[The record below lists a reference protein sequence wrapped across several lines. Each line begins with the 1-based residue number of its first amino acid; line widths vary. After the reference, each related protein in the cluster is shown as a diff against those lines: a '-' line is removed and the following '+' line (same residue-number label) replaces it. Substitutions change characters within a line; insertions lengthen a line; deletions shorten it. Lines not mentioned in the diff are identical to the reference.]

1 MDDDKLLGYQRLL
14 SIIYN
19 KFGKDKFLE
28 VIDELEK
35 CDEKSYQVF
44 LDIQKEVSDKLIYEM
59 RMRNTTCYL
68 NFLQNQIKAKKI
80 TQEYFIHIPYWEVY
94 RKSNGEYSGLRKNG
108 SLLDVE

>member
-14 SIIYN
+14 SIFYN

-44 LDIQKEVSDKLIYEM
+44 LDNQKEAADKLIYSYKICE
-59 RMRNTTCYL
+59 NTDCTRRVVINRY
-68 NFLQNQIKAKKI
+68 
-80 TQEYFIHIPYWEVY
+80 
-94 RKSNGEYSGLRKNG
+94 
-108 SLLDVE
+108 

>member
-35 CDEKSYQVF
+35 CDENHTK
-44 LDIQKEVSDKLIYEM
+44 
-59 RMRNTTCYL
+59 
-68 NFLQNQIKAKKI
+68 
-80 TQEYFIHIPYWEVY
+80 YF
-94 RKSNGEYSGLRKNG
+94 
-108 SLLDVE
+108 

>member
-1 MDDDKLLGYQRLL
+1 LNFSRKEVKMDDDKLLGYQRLL

-44 LDIQKEVSDKLIYEM
+44 LDNQKEASDKLIYSYKICE
-59 RMRNTTCYL
+59 NTDGTRRVVIDRY
-68 NFLQNQIKAKKI
+68 
-80 TQEYFIHIPYWEVY
+80 
-94 RKSNGEYSGLRKNG
+94 
-108 SLLDVE
+108 

>member
-35 CDEKSYQVF
+35 YDEKSYQVF
-44 LDIQKEVSDKLIYEM
+44 LDNQKEASDKLIYS
-59 RMRNTTCYL
+59 
-68 NFLQNQIKAKKI
+68 FQIC
-80 TQEYFIHIPYWEVY
+80 
-94 RKSNGEYSGLRKNG
+94 KNED
-108 SLLDVE
+108 SVRRVIIDRY